1 MKRIIT
7 LLIATLT
14 VFAGDKTK
22 IGTAGGQMLQINASP
37 RGMALGEAHYATVAG
52 LDAIYFNPAGLSE
65 VSNMQFS
72 VTTMDYF
79 VDMSINQLAY
89 ALKLGEF
96 TAVAIGFKALDIG
109 EINVTTYESKEG
121 TGEVISPSMTHLT
134 VSYSQKFTDK
144 ISFGATAGILS
155 EDYIQTSG
163 SAVTLD
169 LGLQYHAK
177 SGLSLGIAIKNLGSD
192 IAYSGTAI
200 ETTQGSDRT
209 PLQLAYEKA
218 ALPTEFKLALSY
230 TRDIDEENS
239 LTFMGNYT
247 NANQGLNYI
256 AGGLEYSYMNNFF
269 GRLSY
274 GFQDES
280 DLSLWSGFAAG
291 LGVNFAAGE
300 SSNIS
305 FDYAYRDINN
315 SDIGDGVHSFGASL
329 SF

>member
-1 MKRIIT
+1 MKRIVI
-7 LLIATLT
+7 LLVISLT
-14 VFAGDKTK
+14 VFAGDKNK
-22 IGTAGGQMLQINASP
+22 IGTAGGQMLQIQASP

-52 LDAIYFNPAGLSE
+52 LEAIYFNPAGLSE
-65 VSNMQFS
+65 VANMEFS
-72 VTTMDYF
+72 VTTMEYF

-109 EINVTTYESKEG
+109 EINVTTYENKEG
-121 TGEVISPSMTHLT
+121 TGEVITPSMTHLT
-134 VSYSQKFTDK
+134 ISYSQKFTDK
-144 ISFGATAGILS
+144 ISFGATAGVLT
-155 EDYIQTSG
+155 EDYIENQG

-177 SGLSLGIAIKNLGSD
+177 SGISLGIAIKNLGSD
-192 IAYSGTAI
+192 IAYSGTAT
-200 ETTQGSDRT
+200 EVTVGSDRT
-209 PLQLAYEKA
+209 PYQLAYEKA
-218 ALPTEFKLALSY
+218 SLPTEFKLALSY
-230 TRDIDEENS
+230 TRDIDEDNS
-239 LTFMGNYT
+239 LTFMGNFT

-256 AGGLEYSYMNNFF
+256 SGGMEYSYANNFF

-291 LGVNFAAGE
+291 LGVNFSTGDN
-300 SSNIS
+300 SSLSI
-305 FDYAYRDINN
+305 DYAYRDINN
-315 SDIGDGVHSFGASL
+315 SDIGNGVHSFGAKL